1 VAFFR
6 RRNSAAEVGA
16 SQVETIAAFWSW
28 WQDQG
33 ARESA
38 QAIADG
44 EPERMVGPLSRRVHA
59 IDPGLAW
66 ELAPGTAGGHVLV
79 VTSQGVAEL
88 RAVARRWRRAG
99 PAADAVWEYSDSR
112 PPVADPAG
120 TVLTLGDTELDLG
133 SAIALARVSGADL
146 DVAVY
151 HPAFIAMPDDERRV
165 ATFLMLDTVLGESA
179 METWIG
185 TVDVAPEPPMDPVP
199 LAGLRSVVR
208 ELSDRFTDAEG
219 APNWALMRGMT
230 PDGHAVLASAQI
242 PLRAASAPHLDTY
255 VGVEVQFSDVT
266 AEGLPGDG
274 SLSALRDLE
283 EHLNGRLG
291 GSGRIV
297 AHQTH
302 QGARTFHV
310 YVDGTTPAVEQLR
323 AAIVGWD
330 QGGIEVGV
338 RPDPAWN
345 LVRHLRG

>member
-6 RRNSAAEVGA
+6 RRSSATQAGG

-28 WQDQG
+28 WREQG
-33 ARESA
+33 AEQTA
-38 QAIADG
+38 LAIEDG
-44 EPERMVGPLSRRVHA
+44 APERMVALLSERVQA
-59 IDPGLAW
+59 IEPGLAW
-66 ELAPGTAGGHVLV
+66 ELGRGPDSRHVLV
-79 VTSQGVAEL
+79 VTCEGNPAL
-88 RAVARRWRRAG
+88 RAVARRWRRAS
-99 PAADAVWEYSDSR
+99 PPADAVWEYSDSR
-112 PPVADPAG
+112 PPVDDPAG
-120 TVLTLGDTELDLG
+120 TVLTLGDTELDLA

-151 HPAFIAMPDDERRV
+151 HPAFIAMPDDERRI
-165 ATFLMLDTVLGESA
+165 ATYLMLDTVLGEAA

-185 TVDVAPEPPMDPVP
+185 TVEVAPEPPIDPVP
-199 LAGLRSVVR
+199 LIGLRSVVR
-208 ELSDRFTDAEG
+208 ELSTRFTDEEG

-230 PDGHAVLASAQI
+230 PDGHPVLASAQI

-255 VGVEVQFSDVT
+255 VGVGVQFSDLT
-266 AEGLPGDG
+266 DEGLPGPG
-274 SLSALRDLE
+274 SLNSLRDLE
-283 EHLNGRLG
+283 GHLNGRLG

-302 QGARTFHV
+302 EGVRTLHV

-330 QGGIEVGV
+330 QGAISVEVK
-338 RPDPAWN
+338 PDPAWQ